1 MSEVAATVV
10 VPSRAGASRLPV
22 LLRALAAQDAE
33 FAWEVVIVIDGVV
46 DDSEQVIASFPE
58 VPARTVVLA
67 ENQGRSAA
75 LNAGFDAARGDVLI
89 RCDDDLEPDSDYVRL
104 HVELHRGPERRGV
117 IGLCRNVFPAT
128 SYAKAYGVQADVR
141 FRETAYQTEA
151 GHFWRYWAG
160 NCSVTR
166 ADFDK
171 VGHYDVNFRAYG
183 WEDVDWG
190 FRLRRTGATVL
201 LAPQLEVRHH
211 LAATSAKERALRA
224 FYSGAARSRFEAKHG
239 LQERR
244 LATPGMGARV
254 WGFLVRTAAIA
265 ARESTIRRAGAAVD
279 RMLPRLPPYLAEKSV
294 ALLVESSASSGYRV
308 AQSRLGP
315 VDGSS

>member
-1 MSEVAATVV
+1 MSEIVATVV
-10 VPSRAGASRLPV
+10 APSRAGASRLPV
-22 LLRALAAQDAE
+22 LLRALASQDAD
-33 FAWEVVIVIDGVV
+33 FAWEVVIVIDGLV
-46 DDSEQVIASFPE
+46 DDSEQVIASFPD

-75 LNAGFDAARGDVLI
+75 LNAGFDAASGHVLI
-89 RCDDDLEPDSDYVRL
+89 RCDDDLEPDSDFVRL
-104 HVELHRGPERRGV
+104 HVELHDGPERRGV

-128 SYAKAYGVQADVR
+128 PYAKAYGVEADHC
-141 FRETAYQTEA
+141 FREAAYHAKAEQP
-151 GHFWRYWAG
+151 WRYWAG

-190 FRLRRTGATVL
+190 FRLARTGASIL
-201 LAPQLEVRHH
+201 LERRLEARHH
-211 LAATSAKERALRA
+211 LAATSAEERAIRA
-224 FYSGAARSRFEAKHG
+224 FYSGAARARFEAKHG
-239 LQERR
+239 VQEPPV
-244 LATPGMGARV
+244 TTSPDMGARV
-254 WGFLVRTAAIA
+254 WDGLVRTAAIA

-279 RMLPRLPPYLAEKSV
+279 RVLPRLPPYLAEKTV

-308 AQSRLGP
+308 TQGRLGS
-315 VDGSS
+315 VDV

>member
-22 LLRALAAQDAE
+22 LLRALAVQDAD

-67 ENQGRSAA
+67 ENRGRPAA
-75 LNAGFDAARGDVLI
+75 LNAGFDAARGHILI
-89 RCDDDLEPDSDYVRL
+89 RCDDDLEPGSDFVRL
-104 HVELHRGPERRGV
+104 HVELHEGAERRGV

-128 SYAKAYGVQADVR
+128 PYATAYGVGADRR
-141 FRETAYQTEA
+141 FRAAAYQTEA
-151 GHFWRYWAG
+151 EQLWRYWAG

-166 ADFDK
+166 ADFDQ

-190 FRLRRTGATVL
+190 FRLARTGATVIV
-201 LAPQLEVRHH
+201 APELEVKHH

-224 FYSGAARSRFEAKHG
+224 FYSGAARARFEAKHG
-239 LQERR
+239 PREPPV
-244 LATPGMGARV
+244 TTSPDMGTRV
-254 WGFLVRTAAIA
+254 WEGLVRTAAIA

-279 RMLPRLPPYLAEKSV
+279 RVLPRLLPYIAEKTV
-294 ALLVESSASSGYRV
+294 ALLVESSASSGYRG
-308 AQSRLGP
+308 ARYKLGP
-315 VDGSS
+315 VDH